1 MLFFVHFFD
10 LSLSFGERFFVCH
23 QSVFSNKKV
32 LEGDQVGKLKYPGV
46 GQESNLSKRKEMRTN
61 G

>member
-1 MLFFVHFFD
+1 MHFFD
-10 LSLSFGERFFVCH
+10 LSLSFGERFFVSH

-32 LEGDQVGKLKYPGV
+32 LEGDQVGKLKYPVV
-46 GQESNLSKRKEMRTN
+46 GQGSNLSKRKEMRTN